1 MNTAEIVHQI
11 KLQFGEKLLG
21 ESSFLQ
27 ETTVEVSRNG
37 LKEILVFLK
46 ESPMPGYE
54 VLMDLTGVDYLF
66 PFPRTKV
73 VYWLHNPTT
82 FERLRII
89 VFAAREE
96 SLPSVTDLWGGAD
109 WYERELYDMFGIHF
123 EGHPDLSRILMPDDW
138 EGHPMRRDYPLT
150 EVPVQFKHGVHPKV
164 PSKII
169 SHEKSK
175 QRAS

>member
-1 MNTAEIVHQI
+1 MNTAELVGQI
-11 KLQFGEKLLG
+11 KVIFGEKMLS
-21 ESSFLQ
+21 ESSFMQ
-27 ETTVEVSRNG
+27 ETTVEVSKEG
-37 LKEILVFLK
+37 LKEVLAFLK
-46 ESPMPGYE
+46 GSPGPGYE

-73 VYWLHNPTT
+73 IYWLHNPSTL
-82 FERLRII
+82 ERLRII
-89 VFAAREE
+89 VFVGREE
-96 SLPSVTDLWGGAD
+96 SLPSVVELWGGAD
-109 WYERELYDMFGIHF
+109 WYERELYDMFGIRF
-123 EGHPDLSRILMPDDW
+123 ENHPELTRILMPDDW

-169 SHEKSK
+169 SYEKSK